1 MAASFLE
8 EKKTTLYCLKG
19 KGGKEALKKELEE
32 EGIQA
37 EDGFLCE
44 GALRISGYDSLWRI
58 PAFRQGK
65 CFVQDESSML
75 AGKVADPKEG
85 QKILDICSAPGGKAL
100 YAADKLHGTGQVL
113 ARDLTDYKEEL
124 LKENIERVGF
134 ET

>member
-44 GALRISGYDSLWRI
+44 GALRISGYDSSENSGV
-58 PAFRQGK
+58 PSGK
-65 CFVQDESSML
+65 MFC
-75 AGKVADPKEG
+75 AG
-85 QKILDICSAPGGKAL
+85 
-100 YAADKLHGTGQVL
+100 
-113 ARDLTDYKEEL
+113 
-124 LKENIERVGF
+124 
-134 ET
+134 